1 MHFSSDY
8 FISIPFVLSF
18 YLIRKKEQEP
28 TPTKVC
34 VPALIHAMADVSAT
48 DKDMITVITQECNEI
63 SQELYDAAMDS
74 IQNCQL
80 ECSCGHCG
88 CLVGHGGY
96 TRYVKTAIG
105 KIPMAIRRVQCSFCD
120 ATHALLLSSIVPYSQ
135 VPLSDHA
142 AIASSYE
149 QTASAA
155 GKDAMDVMDTNPEL
169 TPSQVFYILS
179 LYIRFWRQRLLS
191 ESLPLSPVH
200 ALTQPCI
207 RLFERQFMQIKNT
220 RNILFVPP
228 T

>member
-1 MHFSSDY
+1 
-8 FISIPFVLSF
+8 
-18 YLIRKKEQEP
+18 
-28 TPTKVC
+28 
-34 VPALIHAMADVSAT
+34 MADASVT
-48 DKDMITVITQECNEI
+48 DKDMITVITKECNEI

-74 IQNCQL
+74 FQLCQL
-80 ECSCGHCG
+80 KCSCSHCG

-96 TRYVKTAIG
+96 TRYVKTAVG
-105 KIPMAIRRVQCSFCD
+105 KIPLAVRRVQCSLCD

-135 VPLSDHA
+135 VSLADHA

-149 QTASAA
+149 QTDHAA
-155 GKDAMDVMDTNPEL
+155 GKDAMAVMDTNPEL
-169 TPSQVFYILS
+169 SPSQVFYILS

-200 ALTQPCI
+200 ALTQPCL
-207 RLFERQFMQIKNT
+207 RLFGGQFMQIKNT